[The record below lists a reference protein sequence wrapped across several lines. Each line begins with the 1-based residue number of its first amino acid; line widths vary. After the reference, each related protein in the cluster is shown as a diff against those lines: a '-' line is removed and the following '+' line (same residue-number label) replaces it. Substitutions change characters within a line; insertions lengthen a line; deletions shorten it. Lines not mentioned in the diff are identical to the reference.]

1 MPSHRAPRALF
12 FFLPSLNTKASP
24 QYKEA
29 SAEERDALW
38 DTKQKKL
45 TPLDRASPLHV
56 NRVLM
61 SSLMAYN
68 SNTIQRTPLTLQLIY
83 KDLFKRTPSVGPC
96 RFSVD
101 CNYTLYK
108 TDTSLRRTTDTFQ
121 TINGQLRS
129 ALCSGKPP
137 QTRKVGALH
146 DTKLQNV

>member
-1 MPSHRAPRALF
+1 
-12 FFLPSLNTKASP
+12 
-24 QYKEA
+24 
-29 SAEERDALW
+29 
-38 DTKQKKL
+38 
-45 TPLDRASPLHV
+45 
-56 NRVLM
+56 
-61 SSLMAYN
+61 MAYN

-108 TDTSLRRTTDTFQ
+108 TDTSLRRTTDTVQ

-137 QTRKVGALH
+137 RTRKVGALH
-146 DTKLQNV
+146 DT